1 MTFFSP
7 KNKKIFQNAVKC
19 RFYSRYRCFKMLI
32 VSEDLINASTALIDL
47 FKDFINVSES
57 HIVVSKGVINV
68 LKGL

>member
-1 MTFFSP
+1 
-7 KNKKIFQNAVKC
+7 
-19 RFYSRYRCFKMLI
+19 MLI